1 MATVVLKD
9 LQLLWALYN
18 NFGDNLIAI
27 QLLLKDIHNKDIYNY
42 IFLLLV
48 MMLILVWVLLMHA
61 VIIP

>member
-61 VIIP
+61 VMIP